1 MVVSAGGPATVAL
14 RSEHEMIR
22 RTLDLL
28 ERAGRRL
35 VAGRSVRDSA
45 LVDLV
50 HLLRQLAD
58 RCHHAKEE
66 QHLSPAMRAKGLPPI
81 DEQRAELA
89 AHGESRDYLG
99 TLAGLP
105 SPAER
110 AAAALLYVRVM
121 REHLDAEER
130 DVFPVADVLLTPVEQ
145 AAIARACVDMERAEF
160 GVGFG
165 DGVRRDL
172 DRLEALIPA

>member
-1 MVVSAGGPATVAL
+1 MAISGGPPTGEL
-14 RSEHEMIR
+14 RREHELIR
-22 RTLDLL
+22 RGLVLL

-35 VAGRSVRDSA
+35 AAGRSVDDA
-45 LVDLV
+45 ALADLVDL
-50 HLLRQLAD
+50 LRRLAD

-66 QHLSPAMRAKGLPPI
+66 QHLYPAMRAKGLPP
-81 DEQRAELA
+81 DERLGAILA

-121 REHLDAEER
+121 REHLDVEER
-130 DVFPVADVLLTPVEQ
+130 DVFPVADRMFTPAEQ
-145 AAIARACVDMERAEF
+145 DEIARACAETERAAV
-160 GVGFG
+160 GPGFG
-165 DGVRRDL
+165 DAVRRDL
-172 DRLEALIPA
+172 DRLEFRLPG

>member
-1 MVVSAGGPATVAL
+1 
-14 RSEHEMIR
+14 MIR
-22 RTLDLL
+22 RGVELL

-35 VAGRSVRDSA
+35 AAGRSVSDYA
-45 LVDLV
+45 LADLV
-50 HLLRQLAD
+50 HLLRRFAD

-66 QHLSPAMRAKGLPPI
+66 AHLYPAMRAKGLPP
-81 DEQRAELA
+81 DDRLRELLA

-105 SPAER
+105 SPGER

-130 DVFPVADVLLTPVEQ
+130 DVFPIADQMFTPEEQ
-145 AAIARACVDMERAEF
+145 AEIVHGYAETERATF
-160 GVGFG
+160 GPGFG
-165 DGVRRDL
+165 DAVRREL
-172 DRLEALIPA
+172 DRLERLLPH